1 MKLLSIFLHP
11 FAGIVNKQIEF
22 TGGMNVILGDNE
34 AGKSTLMKALQMVLF
49 EPTHQTPAAEKKLL
63 KDVLPVGG
71 GDMIAIDLNVENNG
85 DVYLIKKQWGKS
97 SLSSFNKI
105 NEAPIT
111 DPKEVQHKI
120 DELLVQNKTVWN
132 SVMFAEQAALSN
144 THNIFG
150 EEDEI
155 ESNLDAILQNAIINN
170 GGISPKEIQ
179 QSVNS
184 KLQLIIKNWDL
195 NNNKPVLGNNGLGS
209 YDNRRQRDIGEILSM
224 AYQIND
230 QERNRDARKL
240 YDEQLDTVVDKI
252 EKKSND
258 YQEIKLFIEQNKN
271 IIEDIRKRSIAEEKK
286 QKFEAIALQLKE
298 DFKNWNGATFE
309 LPILENI
316 HKNDVD
322 NKAQIH
328 TELQIALKK
337 QGAENRKQKL
347 ETIEKLLEDW
357 KLLTQRQGQMQQF
370 ESDDLT
376 LFQKTKKSLENE
388 KIKYQALN
396 NLQQFLVEIFATQS
410 TSLQI
415 SNGNETNVET
425 SIAASAIHQIT
436 ADGKIEFHYQDL
448 KIKVMAADNN
458 LITCEKNISLYEQII
473 NDLLKKYNL
482 SKSEEIE
489 TLHRNYLDLTND
501 IQSLEKQTKLTL
513 GNDTIASLKAE
524 AELLE
529 SMGDSRPATTLQQL
543 FQTALTAEA
552 ASKINVDNKIK
563 LIHIFNAK
571 YQSIDVLNDLQIE
584 NNGALK
590 NCNDEL
596 GKLAALPENI
606 TNAELFITQF
616 ETTQLQE
623 RKLSDEINEL
633 RVEKSRLE
641 GMVFD
646 TTVAEYNDS
655 ISFLMIE
662 KESKIQQ
669 AHSLIMVNN
678 KLEQIMNRTAEN
690 PYHLYHSRM
699 RDYLEVLTN
708 GKYTDI
714 TIEKSVPAT
723 IKQAGDKELHVNQ
736 LSQGTSGLLGI
747 ALRLSMADYFLEN
760 KEGFLIFDDPMTDLD
775 DNRQSTTTNCLMQY
789 ASSRQVIIFTCHRSH
804 YELFGGNK
812 MELN

>member
-1 MKLLSIFLHP
+1 MKLLSISLHP

-85 DVYLIKKQWGKS
+85 AVYQIKKQWGKS

-184 KLQLIIKNWDL
+184 KLQLISKNWDL
-195 NNNKPVLGNNGLGS
+195 NNNKPVIGNNGLGS
-209 YDNRRQRDIGEILSM
+209 YDNPRQRDIGEILSM
-224 AYQIND
+224 AYQINAH
-230 QERNRDARKL
+230 EKNRDARKL

-258 YQEIKLFIEQNKN
+258 YQGIKLFIEKNKN
-271 IIEDIRKRSIAEEKK
+271 IIDDIRKRSLLEEKK
-286 QKFEAIALQLKE
+286 QKLEAISIQLKE

-316 HKNDVD
+316 YKNDLE
-322 NKAQIH
+322 NKEKINA
-328 TELQIALKK
+328 ELQIALKK

-347 ETIEKLLEDW
+347 DIIEKLVEDW
-357 KLLTQRQGQMQQF
+357 KLQSHRQSQLQKIQP
-370 ESDDLT
+370 DDLA

-388 KIKYQALN
+388 KIKYQTLN
-396 NLQQFLVEIFATQS
+396 NLQQFLVEIFASQP

-415 SNGNETNVET
+415 NNGNISNVET
-425 SIAASAIHQIT
+425 SIAASTIHQIT
-436 ADGKIEFHYQDL
+436 AEGKIEFHYQDL

-458 LITCEKNISLYEQII
+458 LIACEKNISLYEQTL
-473 NDLLKKYNL
+473 NDLLVKYNL
-482 SKSEEIE
+482 SNIEEIE
-489 TLHRNYLDLTND
+489 SLHLNYLDLSNE
-501 IQSLEKQTKLTL
+501 IQSIEKQTKLTL

-529 SMGDSRPATTLQQL
+529 SLGDSRPATTLQQL
-543 FQTALTAEA
+543 YQAALTAEA

-571 YQSIDVLNDLQIE
+571 YQSIDILNDMQIE
-584 NNGALK
+584 NNGSLK
-590 NCNDEL
+590 ICNDEL
-596 GKLAALPENI
+596 SKLAALPENI

-623 RKLSDEINEL
+623 RNLSDEINEL

-646 TTVAEYNDS
+646 TTVAEYEDS
-655 ISFLMIE
+655 INFLMIE

-669 AHSLIMVNN
+669 AHSLITVNN
-678 KLEQIMNRTAEN
+678 KLEEIVNRTATN
-690 PYHLYHSRM
+690 PYQLYHSKM
-699 RDYLEVLTN
+699 RDYLEELTN

-723 IKQAGDKELHVNQ
+723 IKQGGEKELHVNQ

-747 ALRLSMADYFLEN
+747 ALRLSMADYFL
-760 KEGFLIFDDPMTDLD
+760 KDREGFLIFDDPMTDLD
-775 DNRQSTTTNCLMQY
+775 DNRQSTTSNCLMQY
-789 ASSRQVIIFTCHRSH
+789 SSSRQVIIFTCHRSH
-804 YELFGGNK
+804 YELFGGK
-812 MELN
+812 KIELN